1 MHIAPYL
8 AAFGLLTILHSIR
21 VIRLRRQ
28 HKVGI
33 GVGTGQYPELE
44 RLVRVHGNHTEYV
57 PMGLLLLF
65 ALEYMD
71 APVLF
76 LHLVGAPLLMGRIL
90 HAGALSRSHAGTPGR
105 VVGMVLTFLSL
116 FLGSMGVLI
125 FTFFKIKP

>member
-21 VIRLRRQ
+21 VVRLRRQ

-33 GVGTGQYPELE
+33 GVGNGQHPELE
-44 RLVRVHGNHTEYV
+44 RMVRVFGNHSEYV
-57 PMGLLLLF
+57 PMGLILLF

-76 LHLVGAPLLMGRIL
+76 LHAVGAPLLIGRVL
-90 HAGALSRSHAGTPGR
+90 HAGALSRSAGGTPGR
-105 VVGMVLTFLSL
+105 VAGMILTFLSL

-125 FTFFKIKP
+125 FTFFRIKP